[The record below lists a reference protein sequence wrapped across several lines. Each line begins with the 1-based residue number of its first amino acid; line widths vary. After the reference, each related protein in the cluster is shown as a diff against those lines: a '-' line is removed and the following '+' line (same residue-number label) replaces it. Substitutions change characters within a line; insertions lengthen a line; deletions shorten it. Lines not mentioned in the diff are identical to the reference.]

1 MVNGI
6 KGLWLC
12 DTWSTCE
19 RKDFVTSG
27 WISAETSSNVYA
39 SQSGARLA
47 RMHADNNDGSC
58 VGACG
63 APTQPGDW
71 RDGPARDDDH
81 ADRNGVT

>member
-39 SQSGARLA
+39 RL
-47 RMHADNNDGSC
+47 
-58 VGACG
+58 
-63 APTQPGDW
+63 TL
-71 RDGPARDDDH
+71 RD
-81 ADRNGVT
+81 